1 MREVRELCFDISR
14 FNSKRYRVSEFVHSL
29 IHHSEIETL
38 LSYEETIRYAEFPAL
53 DLKGDDREVFV
64 DNLYLPVQHTEVFD
78 ALDWL
83 RDQKGVQRIVEL
95 KVPDRLI
102 NAHDEARIAEF
113 VEKFEVEHLDWRC
126 LDLSLSVLGSATTGD
141 NATTAD
147 ERKINDKIK
156 ELHLYSSGRRAAIDH
171 WLGDD
176 GIPTLTK
183 ASVLNA
189 ISCQVSKI
197 PARHLLQM
205 LIAKCSS
212 L

>member
-1 MREVRELCFDISR
+1 MRKVRELCFDISR
-14 FNSKRYRVSEFVHSL
+14 FNSKKYRVSDFVHSL
-29 IHHSEIETL
+29 IHHSETETL

-53 DLKGDDREVFV
+53 DLEGDEKEAYV
-64 DNLYLPVQHTEVFD
+64 DNMYLPIRHTEVFD

-113 VEKFEVEHLDWRC
+113 VAKFEVEYLDWRC
-126 LDLSLSVLGSATTGD
+126 LDLSLSVLGSAIIGD
-141 NATTAD
+141 DAKATNKRQT
-147 ERKINDKIK
+147 NDKIK

-183 ASVLNA
+183 ASVLNE
-189 ISCQVSKI
+189 ISFQDFK
-197 PARHLLQM
+197 PPLHHKTQM
-205 LIAKCSS
+205 LTAKC
-212 L
+212 